1 MENDSVNPVN
11 PTSTP
16 LPVQG
21 ASFEVPAG
29 SPVSNLA
36 RDRYEIALFIL
47 GTVAIISLL
56 FNVGPLLQVSAGM
69 FLVIAIISILRSLR
83 GPAKPVQTPVTNSSN
98 AASDTSAQPLVQQV
112 SYGSKQQLAAV
123 KRWSPLKI
131 IGTIILLIVVAPILF
146 YAFIIIMFIIMLMA
160 GGGKG
165 S

>member
-1 MENDSVNPVN
+1 MENDLVNPVN
-11 PTSTP
+11 PGSAP

-21 ASFEVPAG
+21 GSFEVPAS
-29 SPVSNLA
+29 SPVSNVA
-36 RDRYEIALFIL
+36 RDGYEIALFVL
-47 GTVAIISLL
+47 GTVAIIGLL
-56 FNVGPLLQVSAGM
+56 FNIGPLLQVSAGM

-83 GPAKPVQTPVTNSSN
+83 GPAKPAQAPVTNVPD
-98 AASDTSAQPLVQQV
+98 ADAQPLVQQV